1 MRPTREVR
9 RRAKRRETA
18 LARTYNHGRAFHQAD
33 GPSAYRRR
41 SVPVPLWPY
50 SLLTAHHPLPTR
62 TTHYSLLTTYYLRLT
77 AYRRLGMEMLWPF
90 SSRKLTVLHP
100 GHFTLG
106 LMLLGAGIKAT
117 HVRWQPTQ
125 TTVSNPLVRVPLVRV
140 RVRVQI
146 RFRVSVS
153 VRVGVR
159 VGVRVSVGVTGQT

>member
-1 MRPTREVR
+1 
-9 RRAKRRETA
+9 
-18 LARTYNHGRAFHQAD
+18 
-33 GPSAYRRR
+33 
-41 SVPVPLWPY
+41 
-50 SLLTAHHPLPTR
+50 
-62 TTHYSLLTTYYLRLT
+62 
-77 AYRRLGMEMLWPF
+77 MLWPF